1 MTDFLWGSATAA
13 YQCEG
18 AWHEEGK
25 GLSIWDD
32 YSHSD
37 KCPAHVENGDTASD
51 HYHKFEEDFKMMKE
65 GGQNSYRFS
74 FSWPRIMPDG
84 TGKINPQGVSYY
96 HKMIATMRQYGI
108 EPNVTL
114 YHWDLPLSL
123 HKKGGWENIET
134 AFAFAEY
141 AKFCFHEF
149 GDSVKLWAT
158 LNEPFYSLLCMY
170 GSGNYPPNVKD
181 AQRLL
186 HAAYIQMYASALA
199 ANEFRKLENIGQ
211 LGIVADI
218 HPCYGVDDSEA
229 CQFAVQMADHIMN
242 NWVLDT
248 AFKGY
253 FPQQLLDELAK
264 QYDLSFMK
272 EEHRAIFD
280 KGTLDFVGLNYYN
293 RAYIRPYTTG
303 ESFVLVNNSGS
314 KNSGI
319 REAGK
324 VKRMMVVKNMF
335 EKIADPNGTFTEWD
349 FEIYPKGIY
358 DAVKMVQKKY
368 GDLPIY
374 ITENGIGL
382 HEKLI
387 NHTVD
392 DTARISFMQRH
403 IDELLKAKKEGVAVM
418 GYYVWST
425 FDLYSWINGYDKRY
439 GLVYVD
445 FAHENKRYP
454 KQSYVWYKNF
464 INNWRELYETKY
476 GH

>member
-32 YSHSD
+32 YFHSD

-84 TGKINPQGVSYY
+84 TGKINPQGVAYY

-170 GSGNYPPNVKD
+170 G
-181 AQRLL
+181 
-186 HAAYIQMYASALA
+186 
-199 ANEFRKLENIGQ
+199 
-211 LGIVADI
+211 
-218 HPCYGVDDSEA
+218 
-229 CQFAVQMADHIMN
+229 
-242 NWVLDT
+242 
-248 AFKGY
+248 
-253 FPQQLLDELAK
+253 
-264 QYDLSFMK
+264 
-272 EEHRAIFD
+272 
-280 KGTLDFVGLNYYN
+280 
-293 RAYIRPYTTG
+293 
-303 ESFVLVNNSGS
+303 
-314 KNSGI
+314 
-319 REAGK
+319 
-324 VKRMMVVKNMF
+324 
-335 EKIADPNGTFTEWD
+335 
-349 FEIYPKGIY
+349 
-358 DAVKMVQKKY
+358 
-368 GDLPIY
+368 
-374 ITENGIGL
+374 
-382 HEKLI
+382 
-387 NHTVD
+387 
-392 DTARISFMQRH
+392 
-403 IDELLKAKKEGVAVM
+403 
-418 GYYVWST
+418 
-425 FDLYSWINGYDKRY
+425 
-439 GLVYVD
+439 
-445 FAHENKRYP
+445 
-454 KQSYVWYKNF
+454 
-464 INNWRELYETKY
+464 
-476 GH
+476 